1 MEELKLTVTSLENQ
15 NKSPFQFTFRWAGR
29 KPWISLLLLGGYL
42 TLTPLPALAQQQRY
56 GVYVSGDNPLLL
68 EIVQQV
74 QPGAIIKRYGDRI
87 VIDAGIYFNQTQ
99 AQQLVSSLRQ
109 WGIQAQ
115 ITDFRNTPE
124 FQNSI
129 NVSPLVFPPQRRL
142 TAPIQTNIR
151 PNLIRPTTDL
161 GLYQVYVRPG
171 AASLDQ
177 VRQVSP
183 NAQIVQ
189 YQGVPV
195 IQAGSFV
202 NLSNAEQLLSQLI
215 LRRIRGEVIASRTQL
230 EILLGLPIHT
240 PTPLPAASGIN
251 LGLSDTDGYFVLI
264 PTPAAELSRTA
275 ENAIALGVP
284 QNSIII
290 RDHFADPLVA
300 VGPFANLGLAQEW
313 ENYLTDSGIGSAQI
327 YFGR

>member
-1 MEELKLTVTSLENQ
+1 MEELTLTVTSLDNQ
-15 NKSPFQFTFRWAGR
+15 NNSPVQFTFRWAGNGR
-29 KPWISLLLLGGYL
+29 WLSLLLLGGYL
-42 TLTPLPALAQQQRY
+42 TLTSPPAQAQQQRY
-56 GVYVSGDNPLLL
+56 GVYVSGDSPLLL

-74 QPGAIIKRYGDRI
+74 QPGALIKRYGDRI

-109 WGIQAQ
+109 RGVQAQ
-115 ITDFRNTPE
+115 ITDFGNTPE

-129 NVSPLVFPPQRRL
+129 NVSPLVVPPQRGS
-142 TAPIQTNIR
+142 TPPIQTNIR
-151 PNLIRPTTDL
+151 PNTIHPTTDL

-177 VRQVSP
+177 VREVSP
-183 NAQIVQ
+183 NAQIVE

-215 LRRIRGEVIASRTQL
+215 LRRIRGEVVASSGQL
-230 EILLGLPIHT
+230 EILLGLPTQT
-240 PTPLPAASGIN
+240 PTPGTTASGIN

-264 PTPAAELSRTA
+264 PTPAAELSQTA

-300 VGPFANLGLAQEW
+300 VGPFASLELAQEW
-313 ENYLTDSGIGSAQI
+313 ENYLIDSGIGSAQI

>member
-1 MEELKLTVTSLENQ
+1 MTVTSLENQ

-129 NVSPLVFPPQRRL
+129 NVSPLVVPP
-142 TAPIQTNIR
+142 
-151 PNLIRPTTDL
+151 
-161 GLYQVYVRPG
+161 
-171 AASLDQ
+171 
-177 VRQVSP
+177 
-183 NAQIVQ
+183 
-189 YQGVPV
+189 
-195 IQAGSFV
+195 
-202 NLSNAEQLLSQLI
+202 
-215 LRRIRGEVIASRTQL
+215 
-230 EILLGLPIHT
+230 
-240 PTPLPAASGIN
+240 
-251 LGLSDTDGYFVLI
+251 SDG
-264 PTPAAELSRTA
+264 
-275 ENAIALGVP
+275 
-284 QNSIII
+284 
-290 RDHFADPLVA
+290 
-300 VGPFANLGLAQEW
+300 
-313 ENYLTDSGIGSAQI
+313 
-327 YFGR
+327 

>member
-1 MEELKLTVTSLENQ
+1 MTVTSLDNQ
-15 NKSPFQFTFRWAGR
+15 NKSPIQFTFRWAGNGR
-29 KPWISLLLLGGYL
+29 WLSLLFLGGYL
-42 TLTPLPALAQQQRY
+42 TLTSPLAQAQQQRY
-56 GVYVSGDNPLLL
+56 GVYVSGDNPLLV

-99 AQQLVSSLRQ
+99 VQQLVSSLRQ
-109 WGIQAQ
+109 RGVQAQ

-129 NVSPLVFPPQRRL
+129 NVSPLVVPPQRGS
-142 TAPIQTNIR
+142 TPPIQTNIR
-151 PNLIRPTTDL
+151 LNTIRPTTDL
-161 GLYQVYVRPG
+161 GLYQVYIRPG

-215 LRRIRGEVIASRTQL
+215 LRRIRGEVVASRGQL
-230 EILLGLPIHT
+230 EILLGLPTQT
-240 PTPLPAASGIN
+240 PTPRTTASGIN

-300 VGPFANLGLAQEW
+300 VGPFADLGLAQEW